1 MRPSEL
7 RKAARDPHNA
17 GLVPM
22 LEAFAELKSSGA
34 ILEYKDPSDRRR
46 TLATDTRTAVYNGL
60 PLVKPFYTDGKI
72 CEIVCPY
79 CHRIHEHGYSSGTS
93 HKGAHCLTEES
104 VGGYYLE
111 CEGARHGV

>member
-7 RKAARDPHNA
+7 RKAARDPHNVELIEA
-17 GLVPM
+17 AA
-22 LEAFAELKSSGA
+22 AFAELKSSGA

-46 TLATDTRTAVYNGL
+46 TLATDTRTGVYDGL
-60 PLVKPFYTDGKI
+60 SLVKPFYTDGKI
-72 CEIVCPY
+72 CLIVCPY
-79 CHRIHEHGYSSGTS
+79 CHKIHQHGYSSGTS

-104 VGGYYLE
+104 MRGYYVE

>member
-7 RKAARDPHNA
+7 RKAARDPHNVELIEA
-17 GLVPM
+17 AA
-22 LEAFAELKSSGA
+22 AFAELKSSGA

-46 TLATDTRTAVYNGL
+46 TLATDTRTGVYDGL
-60 PLVKPFYTDGKI
+60 PLVKPFYTDGKT

-79 CHRIHEHGYSSGTS
+79 CHRIHEHGYTLGIC

-104 VGGYYLE
+104 MSGYYLE
-111 CEGARHGV
+111 CEGARYGV